1 MKRSFAAAFGFA
13 VILAWGACDQ
23 APPMAPSDQ
32 AFAVESGS
40 PIPTVEPVTDTQTV
54 SPRAKIKD
62 FSTVTSTIDV
72 AKDLDL
78 TSVQVKLNIRH
89 SQASDLVISLTSPSG
104 KTVVLSNRDGAFNLK
119 GTVDLSAAF
128 RGDPGYGRWTLTVED
143 QAKKH
148 TGALNSWTLSL
159 VGVGT
164 PPPA

>member
-23 APPMAPSDQ
+23 APPMAPPDQ
-32 AFAVESGS
+32 AFSGS
-40 PIPTVEPVTDTQTV
+40 LIPTVEPVTDTQTV
-54 SPRAKIKD
+54 SPRAKIND

-78 TSVQVKLNIRH
+78 TDVQVKLDIRH
-89 SQASDLVISLTSPSG
+89 SQARDLVISLTSPSG
-104 KTVVLSNRDGAFNLK
+104 KTAVLSNRDGAFNLK

-159 VGVGT
+159 VGVGS
-164 PPPA
+164 PPPV

>member
-1 MKRSFAAAFGFA
+1 MKRSYAAAFGFA
-13 VILAWGACDQ
+13 VILALGGCDQ
-23 APPMAPSDQ
+23 APPTALPDQ
-32 AFAVESGS
+32 AFAVE
-40 PIPTVEPVTDTQTV
+40 PTVMPVTDIQTV
-54 SPRAKIKD
+54 SPRAKIND

-78 TSVQVKLNIRH
+78 TGVQVRLDIRH

-104 KTVVLSNRDGAFNLK
+104 KTVFLSNRDSAFNLK

-128 RGDPGYGRWTLTVED
+128 QGDPGYGRWTLTVED

-159 VGVGT
+159 VGVGS